1 VNFLNRPTPAPAWP
15 FGQLTPQQQKSHAE
29 QLAALRADELRRMP
43 TVFGGL
49 DDVRSLSAPS
59 SPR

>member
-49 DDVRSLSAPS
+49 DEVRS
-59 SPR
+59 